1 MPRPRKRC
9 RCRRFD
15 GDRVFKPR
23 SVPMSALETV
33 ELELAEL
40 EAMRW
45 CDVEGLQQS
54 EAGERMGISRGTVQR
69 YLQRGRQKLVGALLA
84 GQAVVVHDGDADEAV
99 LDSTEA
105 GTRSRRG

>member
-1 MPRPRKRC
+1 
-9 RCRRFD
+9 
-15 GDRVFKPR
+15 
-23 SVPMSALETV
+23 MSALETV

-84 GQAVVVHDGDADEAV
+84 GQAVVVHDGDVDEAV